1 MHGLGQDAQG
11 NGSMKVSDIA
21 PRMKSSLTSSVRHD
35 EKPDPT
41 STNCLALLC
50 LIMQASMMASL
61 YEKFPFS

>member
-1 MHGLGQDAQG
+1 
-11 NGSMKVSDIA
+11 MKVSDIA